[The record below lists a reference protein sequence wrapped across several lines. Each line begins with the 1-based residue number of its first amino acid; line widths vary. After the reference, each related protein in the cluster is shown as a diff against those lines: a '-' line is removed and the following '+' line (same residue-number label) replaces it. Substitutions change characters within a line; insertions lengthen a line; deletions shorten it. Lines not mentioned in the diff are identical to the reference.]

1 MGCQLVKRA
10 LLNYT
15 LTDDNLTWIIKGINV
30 MRLKDSELTIKIL
43 ENAYFI
49 AKGRGGTTTQYVLK
63 ATKLRKK
70 HAVEIDITYQN
81 CNCGGQITDYF
92 LENLA
97 NNLKDATTNVNF
109 YIILTDGSTD
119 VSITEKEAIFT
130 IHFNPSSNG
139 EDQHNFQGSY

>member
-30 MRLKDSELTIKIL
+30 MRLKDS
-43 ENAYFI
+43 
-49 AKGRGGTTTQYVLK
+49 GGGTTTQYVLK

-92 LENLA
+92 LKNLA